1 MTVAGERYGLYGLIA
16 QEREANARPMEFEEQ
31 NVGDTGG
38 LLIYETDDRD
48 EAKRI
53 YQAGGFERGG
63 QWHVVTRV
71 EDREKDLTMRQTH
84 RMPDKRDYD
93 QT

>member
-1 MTVAGERYGLYGLIA
+1 MAGERYGLYGVIA
-16 QEREANARPMEFEEQ
+16 EEYEANKPEDYAKQQAEDR
-31 NVGDTGG
+31 GG
-38 LLIYETDDRD
+38 LLIYETDDRE
-48 EAKRI
+48 EARAI
-53 YQAGGFERGG
+53 YTAGGFEREG

-71 EDREKDLTMRQTH
+71 EDRTKDMTIRQTH